1 MTNKYTVLGY
11 MIAVGGGDFEYSHSK
26 TELYSSSNIWT
37 TESDYPYG
45 TEYSKSQTH
54 DQF

>member
-1 MTNKYTVLGY
+1 
-11 MIAVGGGDFEYSHSK
+11 MIAVGGGDFENVHNK

-45 TEYSKSQTH
+45 TEYSKS
-54 DQF
+54 